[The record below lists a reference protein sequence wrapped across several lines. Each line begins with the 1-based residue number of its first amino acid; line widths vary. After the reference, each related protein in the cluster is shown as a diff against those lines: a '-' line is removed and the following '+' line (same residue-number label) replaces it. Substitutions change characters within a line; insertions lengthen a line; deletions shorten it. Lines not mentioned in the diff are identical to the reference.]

1 MELREHHQRTLKD
14 YARMEQRLENLQS
27 ELDMM
32 RNQAKTYSSGSEFSQ
47 SSGFHTSTN
56 SHLYLEDLSR
66 SLPELHLSPPCSTP
80 IPTSSHEVHSDGVIR
95 DLNIKLKSLERQNMI
110 LLEENDQLKEEIKKM
125 SIGRE
130 RYEREPAESKLN
142 LAEELKSVKQRNPL
156 VQVSSLKIM

>member
-32 RNQAKTYSSGSEFSQ
+32 RNQGKTYSSESEFSQ

-56 SHLYLEDLSR
+56 SHLYLEDMSR
-66 SLPELHLSPPCSTP
+66 SLPDLHLSPPCSTP
-80 IPTSSHEVHSDGVIR
+80 IPTSS
-95 DLNIKLKSLERQNMI
+95 LERQNMI
-110 LLEENDQLKEEIKKM
+110 LLEENNQLKEEIKKM

-130 RYEREPAESKLN
+130 RYERESEESK
-142 LAEELKSVKQRNPL
+142 AEEMKTVKQSDL
-156 VQVSSLKIM
+156 VVQVS

>member
-32 RNQAKTYSSGSEFSQ
+32 RNQGKTYSSESEFSQ

-56 SHLYLEDLSR
+56 SHLYLEDMSR
-66 SLPELHLSPPCSTP
+66 SLPDLHLSPPCSTP
-80 IPTSSHEVHSDGVIR
+80 IPTSSHEGQSDGVVGALSIQ
-95 DLNIKLKSLERQNMI
+95 LKSLERQNMI
-110 LLEENDQLKEEIKKM
+110 LLEENNQLKEEIKKM

-130 RYEREPAESKLN
+130 RYERESEESK
-142 LAEELKSVKQRNPL
+142 AEEMKTVKQSDL
-156 VQVSSLKIM
+156 VVQVS